1 METTSVPSSVSVAGE
16 SNPKKK
22 SPGIFKVFGIL
33 SIIAGCLNVLAT
45 IGIFFFMYLFFAGGN
60 TSLVTQLYGWGV
72 VLLYAAMSILAFVQ
86 GVGFLKLKRWM
97 PKLVIVLFAVVV
109 LAQLFQFGLNPES
122 FLNKGWERPLEI
134 ILIDGVIV
142 WTTYKNRALFIA

>member
-1 METTSVPSSVSVAGE
+1 METISIPSSVSVAGE

-22 SPGIFKVFGIL
+22 SPGIFKILGIL

-45 IGIFFFMYLFFAGGN
+45 LGIFFFVYLFFSGEN
-60 TSLVTQLYGWGV
+60 ISLVTQLYAWGV
-72 VLLYAAMSILAFVQ
+72 ILLYVAMSILAFVQ

-109 LAQLFQFGLNPES
+109 LAQLFQFGLSPES
-122 FLNKGWERPLEI
+122 FLDKGWERALEI

-142 WTTYKNRALFIA
+142 WTTYKNRALFVA